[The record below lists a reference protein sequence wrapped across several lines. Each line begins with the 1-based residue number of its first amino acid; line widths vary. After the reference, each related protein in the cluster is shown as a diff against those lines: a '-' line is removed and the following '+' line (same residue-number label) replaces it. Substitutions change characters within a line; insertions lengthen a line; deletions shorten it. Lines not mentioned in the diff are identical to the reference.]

1 MLTFLTFVAIIVLYL
16 YVVAFKNSVYLSTSS
31 HRPVD
36 SLVDFIESEI
46 H

>member
-1 MLTFLTFVAIIVLYL
+1 MLTFLTFATIIVHYL

-31 HRPVD
+31 HSPID